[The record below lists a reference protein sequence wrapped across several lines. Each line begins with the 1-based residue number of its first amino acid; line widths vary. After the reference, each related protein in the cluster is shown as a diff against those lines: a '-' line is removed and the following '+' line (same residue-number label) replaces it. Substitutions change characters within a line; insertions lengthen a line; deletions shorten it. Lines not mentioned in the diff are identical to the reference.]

1 MIKKFWFICLLF
13 SFIAIGQDKYPKDY
27 FGSPLDIKLSIA
39 GSFGELRP
47 NHFHSG
53 IDFRTQQ
60 KEGFPV
66 YATADGFVSRL
77 NVSTYGYGKCLY
89 IDHPNG
95 YTTVYAHLQRFSKSI
110 EHYVREKQY
119 LDKTFV
125 LELRLKEHFLPVKK
139 GDLIG
144 YTGNTGGSSGP
155 HLHFEIRDTKT
166 EFVMNPFLFGY
177 DGLIKDTKAP
187 SIDGLY
193 AYTLSKKATINGSS
207 QPIMIPLSLQLDGT
221 YLAAPVKAK
230 DTIGFAVNTHDV
242 SDYNFGKNGIYK
254 LETFLNGTLHF
265 KYQFDSFSF
274 EESKHINCFIDYSR
288 YKNTHQRF
296 QKLFVGYIFPESIIK
311 YKNNNGQL
319 IVEPS
324 YNLNYKIEIHDFH
337 GNKNTIIIPVEYSN
351 TNNSVENNDF
361 KTPYFLKSQIE
372 QLYSKEGIS
381 VFIPEQTFYED
392 FYIKFDVKNQELYL
406 HDQSVAIS
414 KPMTITFDV
423 SHLPKEG
430 REKMFIANL
439 DGSRIEYNPT
449 TKNENQFS
457 IKVKKLGKFLISKD
471 TTAPK
476 IYAPNF
482 KTSEDLTLKDSL
494 KIFISDNLSGIKSY
508 NAYLNNQWILME
520 YEPKLN
526 RLIHYF
532 SDSKF
537 IDGKNDFKL
546 EVVDNL
552 GNTTTFE
559 SNFYKTKT

>member
-1 MIKKFWFICLLF
+1 MVKKFWFFLLF
-13 SFIAIGQDKYPKDY
+13 FSLVAFTQDKYPKDY
-27 FGSPLDIKLSIA
+27 FGSPLNINLNIA

-95 YTTVYAHLQRFSKSI
+95 YTTVYAHLQRFSETI
-110 EHYVREKQY
+110 DRYVREKQY
-119 LDKTFV
+119 VDKTFV
-125 LELRLKEHFLPVKK
+125 LELRLKDNFLVVKK

-155 HLHFEIRDTKT
+155 HLHFEIRNTKT
-166 EFVMNPFLFGY
+166 EFIMNPFLFGY
-177 DGLIKDTKAP
+177 DTLVKDTKAP
-187 SIDGLY
+187 SIEGLY
-193 AYTLSKKATINGSS
+193 AYALSKNAIVNGSS
-207 QPIMIPLSLQLDGT
+207 QPIMVPLSLQSDGT
-221 YLAAPVKAK
+221 YLATPVKAK
-230 DTIGFAVNTHDV
+230 DTIGFAINAHDV
-242 SDYNFGKNGIYK
+242 SDFNFGKNGIYK
-254 LETFLNGTLHF
+254 LNAFLNGTPYF
-265 KYQFDSFSF
+265 NYQFDSFSF
-274 EESKHINCFIDYSR
+274 DESKHINCFIDYPR
-288 YKNTHQRF
+288 YKKTHQRF
-296 QKLFVGYIFPESIIK
+296 QKLFVGYIFPENIIK
-311 YKNNNGQL
+311 HKINNGQL
-319 IVEPS
+319 KVEPN
-324 YNLNYKIEIHDFH
+324 YNLNYEIEIYDFH
-337 GNKNTIIIPVEYSN
+337 GNKNTLIIPIEFSN
-351 TNNSVENNDF
+351 SNSSMMNNPP

-392 FYIKFDVKNQELYL
+392 FYIKFDVKDKELYL
-406 HDQSVAIS
+406 HDESVAIN

-423 SHLPKEG
+423 SHLPKEE

-439 DGSRIEYNPT
+439 DHSRIEYNFT
-449 TKNENQFS
+449 IKKEDQFI
-457 IKVKKLGKFLISKD
+457 IKTKKLGKFFIAKD
-471 TTAPK
+471 TIAPK

-482 KTSEDLTLKDSL
+482 KMAEDLTSKDSL

-508 NAYLNNQWILME
+508 NAYLNNEWILME

-526 RLIHYF
+526 RLIHFF

-559 SNFYKTKT
+559 SNFYKTKL